1 MNLHR
6 TIFRQRLV
14 IGLLL
19 IITIFITLCCYKY
32 ELQATAILVENE
44 KLNKENENLYMMT
57 QYQKSVIMDLEE
69 CLENRGNV

>member
-1 MNLHR
+1 MNLHK
-6 TIFRQRLV
+6 TIFYQKLL

-19 IITIFITLCCYKY
+19 IISIFITLCCYKY
-32 ELQATAILVENE
+32 ELQATAIMIENE

-69 CLENRGNV
+69 CLERKE

>member
-6 TIFRQRLV
+6 TIFHQRLV

-19 IITIFITLCCYKY
+19 IISIFITLCCYKY
-32 ELQATAILVENE
+32 ELQTTAVMIENE
-44 KLNKENENLYMMT
+44 KLYKENESLYMQT

-69 CLENRGNV
+69 YLRGNE

>member
-1 MNLHR
+1 MNKDK
-6 TIFRQRLV
+6 TIFRQRLT

-19 IITIFITLCCYKY
+19 IISIFITICCYKY
-32 ELQATAILVENE
+32 ELQTTAVMLENE

-69 CLENRGNV
+69 NLRGNLE

>member
-1 MNLHR
+1 MNLEK
-6 TIFRQRLV
+6 TILHQRLT

-19 IITIFITLCCYKY
+19 LLTIIITICCYKY
-32 ELQATAILVENE
+32 ELQATAVMVENE

-69 CLENRGNV
+69 YLKEI

>member
-6 TIFRQRLV
+6 TIFHQRLL

-19 IITIFITLCCYKY
+19 IISIFITICCYKY
-32 ELQATAILVENE
+32 ELQATAVMVENE
-44 KLNKENENLYMMT
+44 KLHKENENLYRQT

-69 CLENRGNV
+69 DLRRKE